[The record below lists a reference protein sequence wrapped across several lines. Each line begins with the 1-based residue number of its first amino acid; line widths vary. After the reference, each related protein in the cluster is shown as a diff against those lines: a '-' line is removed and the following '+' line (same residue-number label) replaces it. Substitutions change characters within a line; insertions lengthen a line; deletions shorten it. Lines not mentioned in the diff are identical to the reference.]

1 MFMALRHNFIWQLRH
16 TYTLGAILPAKAKD
30 KKTRKGS
37 LRENKMRPSWP
48 QKKEQ
53 EKMKTTIIDFNE
65 DYMGFVCS
73 CTHSDSNMLNE
84 TELIRAKWIRESLP
98 KGLKI
103 KIALIDNK
111 PIGFAHAIPIEL
123 GTCGITGKNSLAIP
137 CLTLNY
143 QKVYSQQK
151 GSGIGRMLIKAI
163 ESDAEKHE
171 KGVAILAY
179 DSGFWFMPHSFFL
192 KLGYTEVARKNKEVI
207 MFKSFGIT
215 EPPFFTK
222 FDYHPKL
229 IAGKLDD
236 FITTLHKL
244 YKAEW
249 TEELLERYLGIRN

>member
-1 MFMALRHNFIWQLRH
+1 
-16 TYTLGAILPAKAKD
+16 
-30 KKTRKGS
+30 
-37 LRENKMRPSWP
+37 
-48 QKKEQ
+48 
-53 EKMKTTIIDFNE
+53 
-65 DYMGFVCS
+65 
-73 CTHSDSNMLNE
+73 MLNE
-84 TELIRAKWIRESLP
+84 TELIRANWIRESLP

-123 GTCGITGKNSLAIP
+123 GTWGITGKNSLAIP

-179 DSGFWFMPHSFFL
+179 DNDFWFMPHSFFL

-222 FDYHPKL
+222 FYYHPKL
-229 IAGKLDD
+229 ITGKVVIDVYWIPICPTSILEMLNIRKACSLFKDEVVLNEYNTCSLYSDD
-236 FITTLHKL
+236 KTPVMRKVYINGQNQSFDDTPSIENLKSIIQKFTSKT
-244 YKAEW
+244 
-249 TEELLERYLGIRN
+249 